1 MCEHDGII
9 CSVNRRRLIFRLC
22 GAVVIVMVVFAAV
35 CFVRTWC
42 GVSLPKYVGA
52 QAEEPEIRH
61 APLGEDELSALRWL
75 DYVTGKLPKTEEV
88 EWWGSSSVRQFGLFA
103 RRYNIAF
110 AGYAA
115 AALGMRGNVAEKATV
130 GRILG
135 NCIERMLRCDVWAY
149 SQAKSYWGAKPW
161 APDPCYREN
170 VMYTGHL
177 LQLLAL
183 YECFTGDR
191 RYWVDGFDFAWK
203 DGRRVHYDVK
213 RLIDVTV
220 DQMRT
225 NSSGGI
231 TCEPNLLFF
240 PCNNHPHIALSL
252 FSKLGYGD
260 WTADARRWEQW
271 ALKHFFGPVFGGG
284 ALNIVQHVKSGI
296 MYPRGH
302 NGLDAWSLLWYEPW
316 ASDRRIAVALWSEC
330 AKRIDWEELAK
341 DPDSLKI
348 IANCCDPANVPPITV
363 VSFLAAAARACGDAE
378 SAVRHERIADRSL
391 VRKGGMLYLDVGR
404 EWRIGAT
411 ANRIM
416 ALAFVNG
423 SNFRSFLRH

>member
-1 MCEHDGII
+1 M
-9 CSVNRRRLIFRLC
+9 SRRILIFRLC
-22 GAVVIVMVVFAAV
+22 VLIIVVMAVFVTV
-35 CFVRTWC
+35 CFVRTRC
-42 GVSLPKYVGA
+42 GVALPSYVDM
-52 QAEEPEIRH
+52 QAEEREIKSV
-61 APLGEDELSALRWL
+61 PLGEDELSALRWL
-75 DYVTGKLPKTEEV
+75 DYVTGELPRAEEV
-88 EWWGSSSVRQFGLFA
+88 EWWGASLVRQFGLFA

-115 AALGMRGNVAEKATV
+115 AALGMRGNAAEKATV

-135 NCIERMLRCDVWAY
+135 NCIDRMLRRDVWAY

-183 YECFTGDR
+183 YECFTGSR
-191 RYWVDGFDFAWK
+191 RYWEHGFDFVWK

-225 NSSGGI
+225 NPSGGI
-231 TCEPNLLFF
+231 TCEPSLLFF

-260 WTADARRWEQW
+260 WTADARRWEHW
-271 ALKHFFGPVFGGG
+271 AVKHFFGPVFGGG
-284 ALNIVQHVKSGI
+284 AFNIVQHVKSGV

-316 ASDRRIAVALWSEC
+316 AADRRIAVALWKEC
-330 AKRIDWEELAK
+330 AKCIDWGMLAK
-341 DPDSLKI
+341 NPDSLKI
-348 IANCCDPANVPPITV
+348 TANCCDPANVPPITV
-363 VSFLAAAARACGDAE
+363 VSFLAAAARGCGDVETAIRLE
-378 SAVRHERIADRSL
+378 HIADRSL
-391 VRKGGMLYLDVGR
+391 VRKGGMFYLDVGR

-411 ANRIM
+411 ANRII
-416 ALAFVNG
+416 ALALANG
-423 SNFRSFLRH
+423 SNFRSFLRP

>member
-1 MCEHDGII
+1 M
-9 CSVNRRRLIFRLC
+9 
-22 GAVVIVMVVFAAV
+22 AVFMAV
-35 CFVRTWC
+35 CIVRTRC
-42 GVSLPKYVGA
+42 GVALPAHADVTVA
-52 QAEEPEIRH
+52 EPEIKSV
-61 APLGEDELSALRWL
+61 PLAEDELLALRWL
-75 DYVTGKLPKTEEV
+75 DYVTGTLPKREEV
-88 EWWGSSSVRQFGLFA
+88 EWWGSASQRQFGLFS

-115 AALGMRGNVAEKATV
+115 AALGMRGNPAEKAIV

-135 NCIERMLRCDVWAY
+135 NCIERMLRRDVWAY
-149 SQAKSYWGAKPW
+149 SQAKSYWGCKPW

-191 RYWVDGFDFAWK
+191 RYWEKGFDFVWR
-203 DGRRVHYDVK
+203 DGKCVHYDVK

-220 DQMRT
+220 DQMRSNT
-225 NSSGGI
+225 SGGI

-240 PCNNHPHIALSL
+240 PCNNHPHIALYL

-260 WTADARRWEQW
+260 WAADAHRWERW
-271 ALKHFFGPVFGGG
+271 AVKHFFSPVFGGG
-284 ALNIVQHVKSGI
+284 AFNIVQHVKSGI

-316 ASDRRIAVALWSEC
+316 AADRRAAIALWKEC
-330 AKRIDWEELAK
+330 AKRIEWEMLAK
-341 DPDSLKI
+341 DSDSRKKH
-348 IANCCDPANVPPITV
+348 ANCCDPANVPPITI
-363 VSFLAAAARACGDAE
+363 VSFLAAAARACDDGETAQRLE
-378 SAVRHERIADRSL
+378 KIADRSL
-391 VRKGGMLYLDVGR
+391 VRRDGMLYLDVGR

-411 ANRIM
+411 ANRII
-416 ALAFVNG
+416 ALAIANG
-423 SNFRSFLRH
+423 SSFRSFALAGR

>member
-1 MCEHDGII
+1 MNSSISKSTASPPTSVNSSAANRGALGVSILVLSPHKLSEFRERQVCEHDGII
-9 CSVNRRRLIFRLC
+9 CSMNRRRLIFRLC

-135 NCIERMLRCDVWAY
+135 NCIERMLRRDVWAY

-203 DGRRVHYDVK
+203 DGTRVHYDVK
-213 RLIDVTV
+213 RV
-220 DQMRT
+220 
-225 NSSGGI
+225 
-231 TCEPNLLFF
+231 
-240 PCNNHPHIALSL
+240 
-252 FSKLGYGD
+252 
-260 WTADARRWEQW
+260 
-271 ALKHFFGPVFGGG
+271 
-284 ALNIVQHVKSGI
+284 
-296 MYPRGH
+296 
-302 NGLDAWSLLWYEPW
+302 
-316 ASDRRIAVALWSEC
+316 
-330 AKRIDWEELAK
+330 
-341 DPDSLKI
+341 
-348 IANCCDPANVPPITV
+348 
-363 VSFLAAAARACGDAE
+363 
-378 SAVRHERIADRSL
+378 L
-391 VRKGGMLYLDVGR
+391 VCWQQSPEVHR
-404 EWRIGAT
+404 
-411 ANRIM
+411 
-416 ALAFVNG
+416 
-423 SNFRSFLRH
+423 